1 MRNLTIICFL
11 TIALCACESRSSQ
24 SLEYIEVDT
33 THINEMDTINM
44 EWDEE
49 LQIGDSISD
58 TPEDIKNMSDD
69 DALDELDKRMTG
81 ESLAGED
88 LEY

>member
-11 TIALCACESRSSQ
+11 TIVLCACESRSSQ

-69 DALDELDKRMTG
+69 DALDELDKMMTG